1 MGGSKMVD
9 LAGSESDALDKRR
22 ATRDLIAYFA
32 LTFAITWG
40 LAAAVLLFRPQF
52 EAVFGPLGPITK
64 SWPFYVAACAPT
76 ISALLLSIIFG
87 GMGGLKCL
95 FRGLVRPVQI
105 RWVILSLFAFPV
117 AYLVWGVVER
127 LVFGVSSSINIH
139 AVLTS
144 LPLLAFTTPIIF
156 IDPGP
161 WGEEPGW
168 RGFALPRLLMRFS
181 PVTAAVILGV
191 AWSVWHLPAFFASG
205 TAQSHFNFGWFLVRD
220 IFLSIFMTW
229 LYLRANRNFLVAG
242 FIPHLVNNL
251 AFGAHVFTDQ
261 RVYAL
266 VMISIVALVIAAYGP
281 GLKGWRATS
290 ATPALLES
298 QKG

>member
-1 MGGSKMVD
+1 MVD
-9 LAGSESDALDKRR
+9 LAGSEGDALDKRR

-52 EAVFGPLGPITK
+52 EAVFGPLGPITE
-64 SWPFYVAACAPT
+64 SWPFYVAACGPT
-76 ISALLLSIIFG
+76 ISAVLLSVIFG
-87 GMGGLKCL
+87 GAAGLKSL

-105 RWVILSLFAFPV
+105 RWVILALLSFPV

-127 LVFGVSSSINIH
+127 LVFGVSSSINVL

-156 IDPGP
+156 IDSGP
-161 WGEEPGW
+161 WGEETGW

-181 PVTAAVILGV
+181 PVTAAVILGA
-191 AWSVWHLPAFFASG
+191 AWSVWHLPAFFAEG

-242 FIPHLVNNL
+242 SIPHLVNNL

-261 RVYAL
+261 KVDAL
-266 VMISIVALVIAAYGP
+266 VMISIVALVIVAYGP
-281 GLKGWRATS
+281 SLKGWRNL
-290 ATPALLES
+290 PASL
-298 QKG
+298 G